1 MRWVTFFPNLKREHL
16 TKDVG
21 LLPFY
26 MGKEGFQTTLL
37 TTGSGV
43 KAADLPEEVGSL
55 NLGTLQDQGKHFF
68 LEKSFLNYLDE
79 HAAKIDVLHLF
90 HFNRDTILYG
100 LKYKKKNPEGFLY
113 VKLDAYN
120 QHLSGRKDFSRHPVK
135 DFYLQIRA
143 RKFHKVVDLLTLENT
158 LGLNIAQKTYPE
170 WKGKLLYLP
179 NGCNDL
185 YLKSLEISDSEK
197 ENIIL
202 SVGRLGSPDK
212 NYELFLR
219 ALEHINLPR
228 WKFRII
234 GPLTDEFS
242 ASLEKYKKQSP
253 ELFEN
258 VEFTGA
264 IRDREELYREY
275 SKARVFFL
283 PSKFESFGIAFVEA
297 LYFGNLVV
305 GHSQMAAF
313 DDLSAKG
320 KYGEY
325 FENNNPLSLAE
336 SLKLAAHRSG
346 EPDIEKRIRQH
357 TRENFYWSSLARRLS
372 SHIQND

>member
-1 MRWVTFFPNLKREHL
+1 MRWVTFFPNLRREHL

-26 MGKEGFQTTLL
+26 MGKEGFQATLL

-43 KAADLPEEVGSL
+43 KPADLPEEVGSL
-55 NLGTLQDQGKHFF
+55 NLETLQDQGKHFF
-68 LEKSFLNYLDE
+68 LEKSFISYLDD
-79 HAAKIDVLHLF
+79 HAADIDVLHLF

-100 LKYKKKNPEGFLY
+100 LEYKKKNPKGFLY

-120 QHLSGRKDFSRHPVK
+120 QHLVARKVFSKNPVK
-135 DFYLQIRA
+135 DFFLQIRA
-143 RKFHKVVDLLTLENT
+143 RKFHKAVDLLTIENT
-158 LGLNIAQKTYPE
+158 DGLNIAQKTHPE
-170 WKGKLLYLP
+170 WKAKLLYLP

-185 YLKSLEISDSEK
+185 YLESLEMNDSEK

-212 NYELFLR
+212 NYELLLG
-219 ALEHINLPR
+219 ALQYLDIPG
-228 WKFRII
+228 WKLRII
-234 GPLTDEFS
+234 GPISDDFAALIDHRKE
-242 ASLEKYKKQSP
+242 AKPK
-253 ELFEN
+253 LFEA
-258 VEFTGA
+258 VEFVGEMTN
-264 IRDREELYREY
+264 REALYHEY
-275 SKARVFFL
+275 SRARVFFL

-297 LYFGNLVV
+297 LYFGNIVV
-305 GHSQMAAF
+305 GHSGMAAF

-320 KYGEY
+320 KFGEY
-325 FENNNPLSLAE
+325 FENNNPESLAE
-336 SLKLAAHRSG
+336 SLKLGAHRSA
-346 EPDIEKRIRQH
+346 EPGIEKRIRQH